1 MQKYTKAIIAFFAV
15 LLPFLDQAGA
25 ALPEFLTL
33 AWVQGLVL
41 ALTPVAVYFFPN
53 KELAKI
59 VVTGVHHP
67 SNSPGNTS
75 ANSPTLAGFLA
86 IVLACSMLAGCGIQ
100 RPQINSIS
108 DAIAVTA
115 ADIET
120 SAQLVKNLCLNT
132 VPGGPCAP
140 GAILSTEAKES
151 LKAQLERM
159 LSVLRAADMAL
170 SVNENLEAE
179 DRLAQVQALLM
190 ILRGELAR
198 AQET

>member
-53 KELAKI
+53 KEPMGDKGS
-59 VVTGVHHP
+59 VTP
-67 SNSPGNTS
+67 SLVNSP
-75 ANSPTLAGFLA
+75 PLAGFLA
-86 IVLACSMLAGCGIQ
+86 IVLACSMLASCGIQ

-151 LKAQLERM
+151 LKTQLVRM
-159 LSVLRAADMAL
+159 LDLLRAADMAL
-170 SVNENLEAE
+170 SISDNLEAE

-190 ILRGELAR
+190 ILRAELAR
-198 AQET
+198 EQDTSIST

>member
-41 ALTPVAVYFFPN
+41 ALTPVAVFFFPN
-53 KELAKI
+53 KEPMGDKGS
-59 VVTGVHHP
+59 VTP
-67 SNSPGNTS
+67 SLVNSP
-75 ANSPTLAGFLA
+75 PLAGFLA
-86 IVLACSMLAGCGIQ
+86 IVLACSMLASCGIQ

-151 LKAQLERM
+151 LKAQLVRM

-190 ILRGELAR
+190 ILRAELAR
-198 AQET
+198 AQDT

>member
-53 KELAKI
+53 KPPEETNM
-59 VVTGVHHP
+59 VSVHGRI
-67 SNSPGNTS
+67 NSPR
-75 ANSPTLAGFLA
+75 LAGFLA

-100 RPQINSIS
+100 RPQIHSIS

-140 GAILSTEAKES
+140 GAILSTEAKEK
-151 LKAQLERM
+151 LKASLQSILDG
-159 LSVLRAADMAL
+159 LRLADLAL
-170 SVNENLEAE
+170 ASGDLLDAE
-179 DRLAQVQALLM
+179 DRLARTQALLT
-190 ILRGELAR
+190 ILR
-198 AQET
+198 AQLTQVET

>member
-53 KELAKI
+53 KEPVAIKQAYKS
-59 VVTGVHHP
+59 VNAP
-67 SNSPGNTS
+67 P
-75 ANSPTLAGFLA
+75 LAGFLA

>member
-41 ALTPVAVYFFPN
+41 ALTPVAVWFFPN
-53 KELAKI
+53 KPPEETNM
-59 VVTGVHHP
+59 VSVHGRI
-67 SNSPGNTS
+67 NSPK
-75 ANSPTLAGFLA
+75 LAGFLA

-100 RPQINSIS
+100 RPQIHSIS

>member
-53 KELAKI
+53 KEPAVIKQAYRS
-59 VVTGVHHP
+59 V
-67 SNSPGNTS
+67 NSP
-75 ANSPTLAGFLA
+75 PLAGFLA

>member
-41 ALTPVAVYFFPN
+41 ALTPVAVFFFPN
-53 KELAKI
+53 KEP
-59 VVTGVHHP
+59 VVIKQGYRSV
-67 SNSPGNTS
+67 NSP
-75 ANSPTLAGFLA
+75 PLAGFLA

-100 RPQINSIS
+100 RPQIHSIS

-140 GAILSTEAKES
+140 GAILSTEAKEK
-151 LKAQLERM
+151 LKAQLVRM
-159 LSVLRAADMAL
+159 LDVLRAADMAL